1 MKTIRMAAIVVALIT
16 AACGAGTSSPAAS
29 TNPSAVATASAAE
42 PTASASA
49 PATSQLIGRWATG
62 QTTCAEQNAAL
73 EAAGFTAE
81 QMTLGGWS
89 STCAEGMPHGS
100 EFIIYFTTYRLVIF
114 QDGEE
119 GWDGQYRV
127 VDDQTFEAGDGN
139 NGYYITYHYAIDGD
153 QLTIDMVKD
162 DCPPAQCTTPA
173 ELAGEQ
179 IAQTVI
185 YETSP
190 FTRVD

>member
-1 MKTIRMAAIVVALIT
+1 MKSLLAAAVLVALVST
-16 AACGAGTSSPAAS
+16 ACSGANRSPVPSTSQSAS
-29 TNPSAVATASAAE
+29 ASQSAAE
-42 PTASASA
+42 PTTTASA
-49 PATSQLIGRWATG
+49 PVTNQLIGRWATG

-89 STCAEGMPHGS
+89 PTCAEGMPHGS
-100 EFIIYFTTYRLVIF
+100 QLTLYFSSYRLVIL

-119 GWDGQYRV
+119 GWDGQYRI

-162 DCPPAQCTTPA
+162 DCPLTQCTTPA
-173 ELAGEQ
+173 DLAGEQ
-179 IAQTVI
+179 IAQTVV

-190 FTRVD
+190 FTRVE